1 MVPTDHKEPAMTS
14 FDSYEVSVQY
24 IDDSDPFNV
33 LGTIKH
39 AEPSP
44 PLKYSFVSDIPLCDQ
59 IAGLKK
65 ALKAPHKVVFF
76 IIIV

>member
-1 MVPTDHKEPAMTS
+1 MSDFDS
-14 FDSYEVSVQY
+14 FDVPVQY

-33 LGTIKH
+33 LATIKH

-44 PLKYSFVSDIPLCDQ
+44 PIKYSFVAGIPLCDQ

-65 ALKAPHKVVFF
+65 ALKAPNKVRLYIQTVSLKGDY
-76 IIIV
+76 